1 MKINLLPPEI
11 YERQRVRRQTG
22 LVIVV
27 GVLLLAAL
35 GGFWFLQVL
44 RENAVRED
52 IAAQEAENARLQQ
65 EINELQEIG
74 QLQAE
79 IDATRDLLN
88 TLLADRVLWSGV
100 LRDISLVIPGQ
111 VWLNGLTGQVGAPA
125 AGTATTTTGT
135 PTTTAAPTTTTTT
148 TTTGSAPGQ
157 AAAGPALVGQISFN
171 GFSFTHPDVAL
182 WLSRLEDVRGFV
194 NPWLQTSTDTV
205 IGTQTV
211 EAFTSSVDL
220 SEQALA
226 RRQRG
231 GGGGGG
237 Q

>member
-1 MKINLLPPEI
+1 MKINLLPPEL

-22 LVIVV
+22 VVIVL

-35 GGFWFLQVL
+35 GAFWFLQVL
-44 RENAVRED
+44 RENAVKED

-79 IDATRDLLN
+79 IDGTRQLLN

-111 VWLNGLTGQVGAPA
+111 VWLNGLTGQVGTPPTT
-125 AGTATTTTGT
+125 GGTTT
-135 PTTTAAPTTTTTT
+135 TTTAAPTTTTTT
-148 TTTGSAPGQ
+148 TTTTGTTTGQ
-157 AAAGPALVGQISFN
+157 AAPGPALVGQISFN
-171 GFSFTHPDVAL
+171 GYSFTHPDVAL

-194 NPWLQTSTDTV
+194 NPWLQTSTDTI
-205 IGTQTV
+205 IGSQTV
-211 EAFTSSVDL
+211 EQFTSSVDL

-226 RRQRG
+226 RRGGG